1 MILTTFQ
8 TKYIEWELDVEDGL
22 DGYDPLGKIVFLGDE
37 GKIED
42 DCTYLD
48 SFFEALSQGFP
59 KIEVGKTIAI
69 DPIVEPNDVVCECSS
84 DRLKIIYGSQIAIVF
99 NLVDFLNNFREA
111 LERFIETIDTLTHQ
125 AGQEKRRLFQIR
137 EYLDRI

>member
-22 DGYDPLGKIVFLGDE
+22 DGYDPLGKIVVLGDE

-48 SFFEALSQGFP
+48 YFFEALSQGFP
-59 KIEVGKTIAI
+59 KIEVGKTIAF
-69 DPIVEPNDVVCECSS
+69 DPIVEPNDIVCECSS

-99 NLVDFLNNFREA
+99 NLVDFFNNFREA

-137 EYLDRI
+137 EYLD